1 MSDDDAAGASAP
13 AENKPHQFERL
24 PATAG
29 ERDVPERATREGVV
43 EFWAERYGVDP
54 SVWDGY
60 TFWEKGAGKVWA
72 FAGDLP
78 SPVEVEA
85 LGMTFLRTGGEHW
98 KPTTDAVQR
107 FGRYATADD
116 TVIDLSREQA
126 TRFLAGEDQELDWDG
141 DWGYLVVRHEYGGG
155 SGTRGGP
162 EQPDGERPEPIG
174 VGLFLH
180 GELRSQVPKG
190 RRRDL

>member
-1 MSDDDAAGASAP
+1 MSGDGAPVDADNESPP
-13 AENKPHQFERL
+13 AENQPHQFDRL
-24 PATAG
+24 PATAD

-43 EFWAERYGVDP
+43 GFWEDRYGVDP

-72 FAGDLP
+72 FAGDVP
-78 SPVEVEA
+78 SPIRVEA
-85 LGMTFLRTGGEHW
+85 MGMTFLRTGGEHW

-107 FGRYATADD
+107 FGRHATADD
-116 TVIDLSREQA
+116 TVVDLPRERA
-126 TRFLAGEDQELDWDG
+126 ARFLAGEDQELDWDG
-141 DWGYLVVRHEYGGG
+141 DWGYLVVRHEYGG
-155 SGTRGGP
+155 
-162 EQPDGERPEPIG
+162 RPEPIG

-190 RRRDL
+190 RRREL